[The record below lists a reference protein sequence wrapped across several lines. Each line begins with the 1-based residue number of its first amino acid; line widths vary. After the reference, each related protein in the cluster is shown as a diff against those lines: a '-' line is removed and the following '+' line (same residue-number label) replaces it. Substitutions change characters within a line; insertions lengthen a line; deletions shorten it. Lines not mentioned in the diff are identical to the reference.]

1 MNFISIV
8 VTLICSF
15 LITFLLMPSL
25 IRYFRAKKE
34 GQQIRKE
41 GPKWHAKKAGTPTM
55 GGLLFIISAV
65 ITILVVAGF
74 LGMLTNTM
82 WALMFIL
89 VVYGLIGMW
98 DDSIKIFHHQNEGFK
113 AWQKALCQVI
123 AAMVF
128 TVIYQHEGFQMGFGT
143 SQVGWWY
150 GLFIIFWIVGFSN
163 AVNLTDGLD
172 GLVGGLS
179 IISFLAYLII
189 ALVNINQPG
198 YAEIA
203 LFCLAMIGTLCGFF
217 PYNHKPAKIF
227 MGDMGSLAIGASLA
241 AVSLL
246 LHHEWSLLVI
256 GIVYVC
262 ETASVIMQVA
272 SFKLTGKRIFK
283 MTPIHHH
290 FELCGWSEWKIDIVF
305 WCVGLIASIIAV
317 ASILIFNI

>member
-1 MNFISIV
+1 MNFLSAVLTILS
-8 VTLICSF
+8 SF

-25 IRYFRAKKE
+25 IKYFRAKKE

-41 GPKWHAKKAGTPTM
+41 GPTWHAKKAGTPTM
-55 GGLLFIISAV
+55 GGLLFIFSAV
-65 ITILVVAGF
+65 VTILWVAAWQG
-74 LGMLTNTM
+74 LITNTL
-82 WALMFIL
+82 WALLFVL

-113 AWQKALCQVI
+113 PWQKALCQVL

-143 SQVGWWY
+143 TQIGWLY
-150 GLFIIFWIVGFSN
+150 GLVS
-163 AVNLTDGLD
+163 
-172 GLVGGLS
+172 GLS
-179 IISFLAYLII
+179 IISFAAYLII
-189 ALVNINQPG
+189 ALVNLNQPG
-198 YAEIA
+198 YPEIA
-203 LFCLAMIGTLCGFF
+203 LFCLAMIGTLLGFF

-262 ETASVIMQVA
+262 ETASVILQVA
-272 SFKLTGKRIFK
+272 SFKTTGKRIFK

-290 FELCGWSEWKIDIVF
+290 FEMSGWSEWKSDIVF
-305 WCVGLIASIIAV
+305 WLVGLVAAIIAV
-317 ASILIFNI
+317 TTILLVG

>member
-8 VTLICSF
+8 VTLFCSF

-82 WALMFIL
+82 WALLFIL

-246 LHHEWSLLVI
+246 LHHEWLLLVI

>member
-8 VTLICSF
+8 VTLFCSF

-82 WALMFIL
+82 WALLFIL

-150 GLFIIFWIVGFSN
+150 GLFIIFWIVGLSN

>member
-1 MNFISIV
+1 
-8 VTLICSF
+8 
-15 LITFLLMPSL
+15 
-25 IRYFRAKKE
+25 
-34 GQQIRKE
+34 
-41 GPKWHAKKAGTPTM
+41 M

-65 ITILVVAGF
+65 ITILWVAVWQG
-74 LGMLTNTM
+74 LVDNTL
-82 WALMFIL
+82 WALLLIL

-143 SQVGWWY
+143 DQYGWLY

-172 GLVGGLS
+172 GLVSGLS
-179 IISFLAYLII
+179 IISFLAYLVI
-189 ALVNINQPG
+189 ALVNLNQPG
-198 YAEIA
+198 YPEIA
-203 LFCLAMIGTLCGFF
+203 LFCLAMIGTLLGFF

-262 ETASVIMQVA
+262 ETASVILQVA

-283 MTPIHHH
+283 MSPIHHH
-290 FELCGWSEWKIDIVF
+290 FEMCGWSEWKIDIVF
-305 WCVGLIASIIAV
+305 WIVGLIGAVIAV
-317 ASILIFNI
+317 STILLVG

>member
-1 MNFISIV
+1 MNTLSIV
-8 VTLICSF
+8 LTLVSSF

-25 IRYFRAKKE
+25 IRYFQAKKE

-65 ITILVVAGF
+65 VTILWAAAWRG
-74 LGMLTNTM
+74 LIDNTL
-82 WALMFIL
+82 WALLFTL
-89 VVYGLIGMW
+89 VAFGLIGMW

-123 AAMVF
+123 VAMIF
-128 TVIYQHEGFQMGFGT
+128 TVIYQHEGFQMGFGN
-143 SQVGWWY
+143 SQLGWLY
-150 GLFIIFWIVGFSN
+150 GLFIIFWMVGFSN

-172 GLVGGLS
+172 GLVSGLG
-179 IISFLAYLII
+179 IISFLAYFII
-189 ALVNINQPG
+189 ALVGINNPG
-198 YAEIA
+198 YPEIA
-203 LFCLAMIGTLCGFF
+203 LFCLAMIGTLAGFF
-217 PYNHKPAKIF
+217 PFNHKPAKIF

-262 ETASVIMQVA
+262 ETASVMLQVA
-272 SFKLTGKRIFK
+272 SFKLSGKRIFQ
-283 MTPIHHH
+283 MSPIPLH
-290 FELCGWSEWKIDIVF
+290 FVMCGWSEWKIDIVF
-305 WCVGLIASIIAV
+305 WLVGLVAAVIAV
-317 ASILIFNI
+317 TTIIFA